1 MFREAKPSPAPL
13 LSAEAAWTVTLAVPP
28 SAAGAMDGDRLY
40 IPLRQEL
47 LVAIDRETGR
57 LAWTRAIE
65 TTAPVA
71 VGGGSLFV
79 VSGSTIRA
87 LDGSTGDTRWSTPID
102 GAITA
107 PLTSYGDWLIAV
119 LEPGDVLALRAVDG
133 RPLWRRPVGA
143 TSAHPATPGV
153 ATAGAPHALY
163 LSLSDGRVIA
173 LALESGEPLW
183 EHKLPGILSPPAV
196 GEDRVFVG
204 STDNFLYALDAESG
218 RQAWKWRNG
227 GDVIGAAVDGNVVY
241 FASLDNMVR
250 AVNRGNGNQRWRK
263 PTGTRPVLPPHAF
276 RGIVVLPGLMP
287 AITVFVGET
296 GAVMGTHAAKGD
308 LAGPPLVDPAPKPFH
323 VAFVTITR
331 EGVVEAFRPTAM
343 MFREEKPGPVTA
355 LPGRALGRERID
367 STPNSTT
374 PNTQP

>member
-1 MFREAKPSPAPL
+1 MFREAKPSPTPL
-13 LSAEAAWTVTLAVPP
+13 LAAEAAWTLTLAVPP
-28 SAAGAMDGDRLY
+28 SAAGAMDSDRLY
-40 IPLRQEL
+40 IPLRKEM

-57 LAWTRAIE
+57 LVWTRAID
-65 TTAPVA
+65 TAAPVA

-79 VSGSTIRA
+79 VTGSTIHA
-87 LDGSTGDTRWSTPID
+87 LDASTGDTRWSTPLE
-102 GAITA
+102 GTITA
-107 PLTSYGDWLIAV
+107 PLLSYGDWLIAII
-119 LEPGDVLALRAVDG
+119 EPGEVLALGAADG
-133 RPLWRRPVGA
+133 RLMWRRPVGA
-143 TSAHPATPGV
+143 ASSHPASASQATP
-153 ATAGAPHALY
+153 AAPHALY
-163 LSLSDGRVIA
+163 LSLLDGRVVA

-183 EHKLPGILSPPAV
+183 ETKLPGILSPPAV
-196 GEDRVFVG
+196 GEDRVFIG
-204 STDNFLYALDAESG
+204 STDNFFYALDAESG
-218 RQAWKWRNG
+218 REVWKWRNG
-227 GDVIGAAVDGNVVY
+227 GDVIGAAVDADIVY

-263 PTGTRPVLPPHAF
+263 PTGTRPVLPPRAF
-276 RGIVVLPGLMP
+276 RGIVVMPGLMP

-308 LAGPPLVDPAPKPFH
+308 LAGPPLVDPAPKPFQ

-343 MFREEKPGPVTA
+343 MFRETAPVSMKV

-367 STPNSTT
+367 STPNSPT